1 MDKSGVDA
9 MSSKQT
15 NDPALIKLAENLSK
29 GNKKGALSAIRSRL
43 NSPFANY
50 YQQIVWK
57 GWERALNRDETNALI
72 FQLLNGL
79 TVSEAKKA
87 HQDLKKK
94 KAEILIRDHTQ
105 TDLSKHYISSWVSLL
120 EIYCDI
126 HQEKQ

>member
-1 MDKSGVDA
+1 MNTSGVDN
-9 MSSKQT
+9 MSNKKTS
-15 NDPALIKLAENLSK
+15 NPSLIKLAENLSK
-29 GNKKGALSAIRSRL
+29 GNKKGALSAIRFRL
-43 NSPFANY
+43 SSSFANY
-50 YQQIVWK
+50 YQHIVWK
-57 GWERALNRDETNALI
+57 GWERALNRDEPNALI

-79 TVSEAKKA
+79 AYNDAKRTF
-87 HQDLKKK
+87 QDLKKK

>member
-1 MDKSGVDA
+1 
-9 MSSKQT
+9 MSSKKT
-15 NDPALIKLAENLSK
+15 SDPVLIKLAENLSK
-29 GNKKGALSAIRSRL
+29 GNKKGALSTIRSRL
-43 NSPFANY
+43 NNSFANY

-79 TVSEAKKA
+79 AFSEAKKA
-87 HQDLKKK
+87 LQDLKKK
-94 KAEILIRDHTQ
+94 KTEILIRDHTQ

-120 EIYCDI
+120 DIYCDI

>member
-1 MDKSGVDA
+1 MNIPGVDSL
-9 MSSKQT
+9 SSKQT
-15 NDPALIKLAENLSK
+15 KNPALLKLAESLSK

-79 TVSEAKKA
+79 AINEAKQA

-94 KAEILIRDHTQ
+94 KAEILVRDHTQ
-105 TDLSKHYISSWVSLL
+105 TDLSQHYISSWVSLL